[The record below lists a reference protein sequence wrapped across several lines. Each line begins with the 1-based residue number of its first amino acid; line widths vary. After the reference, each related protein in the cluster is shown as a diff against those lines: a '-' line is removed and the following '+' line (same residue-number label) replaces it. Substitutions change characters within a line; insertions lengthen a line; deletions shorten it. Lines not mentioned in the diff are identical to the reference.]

1 MQQAGP
7 AGPESPGA
15 AESPGATESP
25 GTTGAPRPP
34 GAPVYPL
41 IEDYALIGDMQS
53 AALVSREGSID
64 WLCLPR
70 FDSDAVFAAIVG
82 ESHNGQWRLNPTVQ
96 EGPPSRAGQVERK
109 YRDDTLILETQWTTV
124 GGVVKVIDFM
134 PQRGDDT
141 PVLIRI
147 VEGVSGAVEME
158 SMITMRFGYGRVVPW
173 VRRAND
179 AIWAV
184 AGPDSVW
191 IRTPVKLVAH
201 EMAHHADFVVRAGER
216 VPFTLTWQPS
226 HLPGAAPV
234 VNADECLEQTASFWT
249 DWVSRCTY
257 HGRYRDAVV
266 RSLITIKALTY
277 DPTGGIVAAPTT
289 SLPEDLGG
297 VRNWDYRYCWLR
309 DATMALEALLRTGY
323 VDEAAAWRR
332 WLGRAVAGSAA
343 DVQIMYGV
351 AGERRLTEWSA
362 DWLRGYEGS
371 VPVRIGND
379 AVKQVQF
386 DVYGEVVDT
395 IMLARQAGLSFDRHT
410 ASLLD
415 QLLAYLEKHWTEPDE
430 GIWEVRGGPK
440 HFVHS
445 KVMAWVAFDRRIKLA
460 EAGLAFPPEQT
471 LRRWRATRDAIHAQV
486 CEKGYDASRGTFT
499 QYYGSSSLDA
509 AVLLMAEVGFLPPDD
524 ARVISTVNTIKRE
537 LTRDGL
543 LMRYSQP
550 EAGTS
555 VDGLPGGEG
564 AFLACSFWLVNALHL
579 IGEEYEA
586 TRLFDRLLT
595 LRSDLGLLS
604 EEYDARYHRHV
615 GNSPQAFSHFPL
627 IIAALNLENHERRHS
642 RRAMAG
648 SPPASR

>member
-460 EAGLAFPPEQT
+460 EAGLAFPSQQT

-509 AVLLMAEVGFLPPDD
+509 AVLLMGEVGFLPPDD

-579 IGEEYEA
+579 IGEEDEA